1 VEALEAYSRL
11 VYIPVH
17 RMAVRD
23 PMRSMAPYSN
33 SLQRT
38 KRHALHSFWNLR
50 PHRRRWQRHR
60 IERGRSHETVRRE
73 NFRP

>member
-38 KRHALHSFWNLR
+38 KRHALCKDEEHNARLFATPLSHALGL
-50 PHRRRWQRHR
+50 
-60 IERGRSHETVRRE
+60 ERGR
-73 NFRP
+73 